1 MKTTPLISLGLSV
14 VLGAG
19 AVLLGRY
26 YMSDER
32 TRADA
37 ETSVP
42 AVSMAGV
49 MVAAR
54 TIETG
59 ELLEPSMLKRVDWPT
74 DIVRPAPCSPEMT
87 CRKRLTPAG

>member
-19 AVLLGRY
+19 AILLGRY
-26 YMSDER
+26 YMSDAR
-32 TRADA
+32 TRAEA
-37 ETSVP
+37 QTGAPV
-42 AVSMAGV
+42 VSMAGV

-59 ELLEPSMLKRVDWPT
+59 E
-74 DIVRPAPCSPEMT
+74 
-87 CRKRLTPAG
+87 